1 MMNASDDGV
10 SQRSLLSN
18 KITSASRLHACATLC
33 EISRNTTILFLKEN
47 ETLQGECGNKVPVK
61 NLNCFFKK
69 IAKEFECKHPNV
81 VDNEDVTQRIC
92 ESVLCDLNCD
102 ENLVEGSNNLASQE
116 KTNSKMNPT
125 VKLTRLKLKSDD
137 ISKEIFGDDMFCDSA
152 VARESIV
159 TVADE
164 QHIDSKMNSTETVVT
179 LSCNDSNKCLKVE
192 CETDRT
198 LEEPLS
204 VSYLVRQEE
213 TLLETNDRSDRSNDS
228 GLGSELTE
236 ERVQCSDHS
245 TLVAGNV
252 DSQETSVLHGE
263 KDRIS
268 VASFLGRLPDELE
281 ISSNNLEKQAGD
293 IKTVASSQEPDVLT
307 EDSANCSVESEAS
320 YSVQQSGGE
329 TSVDSS
335 KTEPQS
341 SSCASSSYFDFTSS
355 ASETEMGG
363 KCSTESAS
371 SQSSVETD
379 IGLILDAAESSSNC
393 MQRRSNLKRR
403 HDFDDSEGPAPK
415 KRKSISFD
423 KVTVYYFPRAQG
435 FTCVPSQGGS
445 TLGMAPQHAHVQQFS
460 LLEHA
465 VEQRRHH
472 RQMLIQLRNERLASG
487 TAAGGIPSSRPH
499 GSSSD
504 DSDTDD
510 EPSDISES
518 ELDLDSYYF
527 LQPVPTRQRRALL
540 RAAGVRKI
548 DSLEKDEC
556 RDIRSSREFCGCSCK
571 GYCDPDTCS
580 CSQAGIKCQVDRLNF
595 PCGCTRDGCANSSG
609 RIEFNPVRVR
619 THFIHT
625 LMRLELEKKQKL
637 EDEESVGSKHR
648 HLSPRVT
655 WSEDTHVRCNSS
667 RYESS
672 GKSVHVSTAN
682 SASPRKFN
690 GNLLREA
697 AVGSH
702 IESDSCVH
710 SGSFNNVQYRTQ
722 AEPRVSS
729 SSDIQGTNSSYSG
742 IVGDLP
748 AREDSLDL
756 YVFRDECYSEENSTE
771 LSVDQ
776 LESNGVNHSK
786 FNSHHSNIPLH
797 QQRKLQS
804 PVHHEYGADNNFH
817 ITQSTNVNRGFNGS
831 AVLQGSGFC
840 ETVQTNYTQSQTA
853 ASDVIG
859 LYANDQ
865 AAKYHPYSSSFP
877 TFTSHHHL
885 QTGSFGHYSSLYN
898 SEFSPKNDVQVLDS
912 ESYKGRVDLNASN
925 AQYSEQHPTHPSNNS
940 VYHGFSSV
948 PSARESYS
956 QDHISSRDVNGKNMV
971 STDIVQNNHYTNLH
985 TVCSLSNKLEPFSE
999 LLQGR
1004 YSYING
1010 GNTPSNGVP
1019 FEESSNSVQG
1029 PSATFNSNVTAEQL
1043 PQNSMTS
1050 GAESSCNVSK
1060 AQLVTNN
1067 TGSSGGTD
1075 DCDENFG
1082 EIIKKSM
1089 VETVSA

>member
-1 MMNASDDGV
+1 MNASDDAV
-10 SQRSLLSN
+10 SQRCLQSN
-18 KITSASRLHACATLC
+18 KITSACRLHACAALC
-33 EISRNTTILFLKEN
+33 ENGRNSRCLKE
-47 ETLQGECGNKVPVK
+47 EESVCVNKVPTK
-61 NLNCFFKK
+61 NLEVSFKN
-69 IAKEFECKHPNV
+69 ITSEFDCESSNVVNNDVAQSTSTENVFCDSNSVGNV
-81 VDNEDVTQRIC
+81 VDRD
-92 ESVLCDLNCD
+92 
-102 ENLVEGSNNLASQE
+102 NNLASLE
-116 KTNSKMNPT
+116 KQSSDKMNPS
-125 VKLTRLKLKSDD
+125 VKLTRLRSKSDD
-137 ISKEIFGDDMFCDSA
+137 NSKEIFSADIFCDGA
-152 VARESIV
+152 VVQDNIV

-164 QHIDSKMNSTETVVT
+164 QHIDDKMSDSETVET
-179 LSCNDSNKCLKVE
+179 LSCSDGNKCLKDE
-192 CETDRT
+192 SESERT
-198 LEEPLS
+198 LEEPLT
-204 VSYLVRQEE
+204 VSYLARQDE

-236 ERVQCSDHS
+236 ERVQCNNNS
-245 TLVAGNV
+245 TLGVGNV
-252 DSQETSVLHGE
+252 GVSEASILPGD
-263 KDRIS
+263 KDNIS
-268 VASFLGRLPDELE
+268 VASFLGKLPEELE
-281 ISSNNLEKQAGD
+281 ISSDNLEKLSDG
-293 IKTVASSQEPDVLT
+293 IKAVAKCQEPDVIT
-307 EDSANCSVESEAS
+307 EDSANCSIESEAS
-320 YSVQQSGGE
+320 YSIQQSADKTLVE
-329 TSVDSS
+329 SS
-335 KTEPQS
+335 KLQPQS
-341 SSCASSSYFDFTSS
+341 SSCASSGYFDFTSS

-363 KCSTESAS
+363 KCSAESAS

-379 IGLILDAAESSSNC
+379 IGLILDAAEKSSDC
-393 MQRRSNLKRR
+393 TQRRSNLKRR
-403 HDFDDSEGPAPK
+403 HDFDDSESPAPK

-487 TAAGGIPSSRPH
+487 SGTGSIPSSRPH

-637 EDEESVGSKHR
+637 EDDESIGNKHR
-648 HLSPRVT
+648 HLSPRIT
-655 WSEDTHVRCNSS
+655 WREDTHVPCNSS

-672 GKSVHVSTAN
+672 GKSVQSVSAAN
-682 SASPRKFN
+682 STSSRKFN
-690 GNLLREA
+690 GNLRESA
-697 AVGSH
+697 SGSH
-702 IESDSCVH
+702 IESESCVH
-710 SGSFNNVQYRTQ
+710 SGGFNNVQYRTS
-722 AEPRVSS
+722 AESRVSS
-729 SSDIQGTNSSYSG
+729 NSDIQGTNSSYSG

-817 ITQSTNVNRGFNGS
+817 ITPGSNVNRGFNGS

-840 ETVQTNYTQSQTA
+840 ESVQTNYTQSQTA

-865 AAKYHPYSSSFP
+865 TAKYHPYSSSFP

-898 SEFSPKNDVQVLDS
+898 SEFSQKNDVQGLDS
-912 ESYKGRVDLNASN
+912 ESYKERVDLNASN
-925 AQYSEQHPTHPSNNS
+925 TQYSEHHPTHPSNNS

-948 PSARESYS
+948 PSTRESYS
-956 QDHISSRDVNGKNMV
+956 QDHISSRDVHGKSMV
-971 STDIVQNNHYTNLH
+971 STDTVQNNHYTNLH

-1004 YSYING
+1004 YSYMNG
-1010 GNTPSNGVP
+1010 SNSTSNGVSY
-1019 FEESSNSVQG
+1019 EESSNSVQG

-1043 PQNSMTS
+1043 PQNSMAS
-1050 GAESSCNVSK
+1050 GTESTCNVSK

-1067 TGSSGGTD
+1067 TGSSGTE